1 VLNLGPIFQEMSPIF
16 PKDQIKRLGV
26 MFSQQNK
33 RISHAKLLFRASQHN
48 YQSAVFKEACAGHPN
63 TLMIAKSEKGQ
74 VFGGF
79 TPAKWLN
86 TKEK

>member
-1 VLNLGPIFQEMSPIF
+1 
-16 PKDQIKRLGV
+16 
-26 MFSQQNK
+26 MFSHLNK
-33 RISHAKLLFRASQHN
+33 KIGQAKLLYRGSQSN
-48 YQSAVFKEACAGHPN
+48 FQSSVFKDKCEGRPN

-74 VFGGF
+74 IFGGF